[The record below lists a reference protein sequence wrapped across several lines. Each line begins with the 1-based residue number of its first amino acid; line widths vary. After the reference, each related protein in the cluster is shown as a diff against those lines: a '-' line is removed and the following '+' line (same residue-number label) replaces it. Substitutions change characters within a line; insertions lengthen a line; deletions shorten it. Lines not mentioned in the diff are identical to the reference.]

1 MTDTLTSPRRFQPV
15 TPRLSRRAGFCAIPV
30 AFAVVTAFSTAPSG
44 LYGAYETRDQI
55 SSLTITFVYG
65 VYAVGVIASLLL
77 AGHISDWYGRRAV
90 LLPAIGCA
98 IVAAVLFLTW
108 KSVAGLF
115 VARVFTGVAIGAT
128 LPTATAFIT
137 DLDPGSRG
145 APTRR
150 AAIVSTVAN
159 IGGLALGPVIA
170 GVLAR
175 YAARPLTLTYDCF
188 LVALVVAAA
197 LVAISPEGHPA
208 EEPLPEYRPQ
218 LPSLPLN
225 ARRRFAAATAG
236 VFLCFAVFGL
246 YAGLAGS
253 FLAGPLHHPSSALAG
268 LTIFL
273 AFGSGVLVQTTT
285 MHLPAHRLLMWGIA
299 PAILGL
305 GLLVVSAWLS
315 PPSLALFLISVVIT
329 GASGGA
335 IFRGSLTLVIGTSN
349 DDDRAG
355 ILATFFT
362 AGYLGLSV
370 PVVGLGIALQHL
382 SHRAALLIFAVVVC
396 AGILAAAP
404 LLVRPPDATE
414 GDTAIDPSARRR
426 A

>member
-1 MTDTLTSPRRFQPV
+1 MPDTLTRSSHRTMLV
-15 TPRLSRRAGFCAIPV
+15 MPRLSRRGGFWTIPL
-30 AFAVVTAFSTAPSG
+30 AFAIVTAFSTAPSG
-44 LYGAYETRDQI
+44 LYGDYETREHI
-55 SSLTITFVYG
+55 SSLTITFIYG
-65 VYAVGVIASLLL
+65 VYAVGVVVSLLL

-90 LLPAIGCA
+90 LLPAIACA

-108 KSVAGLF
+108 TSVAGLF
-115 VARVFTGVAIGAT
+115 VARVLTGIAIGAT

-137 DLDPGSRG
+137 DLDPKSQG

-150 AAIVSTVAN
+150 SAIVSTAAN
-159 IGGLALGPVIA
+159 IGGLALGPLVA

-175 YAARPLTLTYDCF
+175 YATRPLTLTYDCF
-188 LVALVVAAA
+188 LVALIVAAA
-197 LVAISPEGHPA
+197 LVAVAPEGHPA
-208 EEPLPEYRPQ
+208 EDPLPAYSPQRPT
-218 LPSLPLN
+218 LPVN
-225 ARRRFAAATAG
+225 GRQRFIAATAG

-299 PAILGL
+299 PAVLGL
-305 GLLVVSAWLS
+305 VLLVVSAWLS
-315 PPSLALFLISVVIT
+315 APSLSLFLISVVIT
-329 GASGGA
+329 GGSGGA
-335 IFRGSLTLVIGTSN
+335 IFRGSLTLVLGTS
-349 DDDRAG
+349 DGDDRAG

-370 PVVGLGIALQHL
+370 PVVGLGIALQQL
-382 SHRAALLIFAVVVC
+382 SHRAALLIFAAVVC

-404 LLVRPPDATE
+404 LLVRPPA
-414 GDTAIDPSARRR
+414 GDR